1 MFHPLRAWV
10 ELAVEGEFTEDV
22 GPTALWAVRAELSQG
37 SARAFTALLP
47 METHRA
53 AFDLQNT
60 KRTVI
65 FVHT

>member
-1 MFHPLRAWV
+1 MFHPLRARV
-10 ELAVEGEFTEDV
+10 EFAVEGEFTEDV
-22 GPTALWAVRAELSQG
+22 GPAALGAVRAGLSEG
-37 SARAFTALLP
+37 SARALTALLP
-47 METHRA
+47 METHRP